1 MKPEVRRIKLK
12 GLPMSAEKTNPPSDD
27 DRDKQDWGKQSQSNE
42 PWKQNAQNTTDPSLP
57 DMPKPNL
64 EKWRDTN
71 TH

>member
-1 MKPEVRRIKLK
+1 MK
-12 GLPMSAEKTNPPSDD
+12 GQTMSAEKTNPPSDD
-27 DRDKQDWGKQSQSNE
+27 DRDKQDRGKQSQSNE

-57 DMPKPNL
+57 DTPKPNL